1 MSTWHLDT
9 AHSIIGFKVK
19 HLMVS
24 TVRGAFKDFAGTIT
38 AADDT
43 FENAQ
48 VTFTA
53 QAASV
58 DTHNEMRD
66 QHLKSPDFFD
76 AEQFPTISFTST
88 SFTKKGDEFEVIGDL
103 TIKDVTKP
111 VTLTVSSEGIG
122 TGMDGG
128 RVAGFD
134 ISGTINREEFG
145 LTWNKTLETGG
156 VVVGSTV
163 TFDMH
168 VEAKEA

>member
-24 TVRGAFKDFAGTIT
+24 TARGAFKEFEGTIV
-38 AADDT
+38 APDDT

-48 VTFTA
+48 VSFTA
-53 QAASV
+53 QTASI

-66 QHLKSPDFFD
+66 QHLQSADFFD
-76 AEQFPTISFTST
+76 AQQFPTLSFTST
-88 SFTKKGDEFEVIGDL
+88 SFTKKGDEFEVMGDL

-111 VTLTVSSEGIG
+111 VTLTVTSEGIG
-122 TGMDGG
+122 IGMNGE

-134 ISGTINREEFG
+134 ITGSINREEFG
-145 LTWNKTLETGG
+145 LTWNKALETGG
-156 VVVGSTV
+156 VVVGSQV
-163 TFDMH
+163 TFDIH